1 MPEKELILL
10 IDALIKQIQ
19 TIQESQE
26 KLRQFV
32 MEQIKL
38 MQSEYA
44 LKEYVEEMGK
54 DIEQIT
60 EKLEEIK
67 ETIIKNQEEKFKQ
80 TIALQAAILSLILG
94 AFIASFFVP
103 NILHLFGH

>member
-1 MPEKELILL
+1 MPEKELLILIETL
-10 IDALIKQIQ
+10 VKQVQ
-19 TIQESQE
+19 SVQESQE

-32 MEQIKL
+32 MEQLKL

-44 LKEYVEEMGK
+44 LKESVEEMGK
-54 DIEQIT
+54 DIDKIT